1 MTLHRVVLALAC
13 VLCPALAAADGAV
26 PLAGVGTLK
35 SRPEGGCSA
44 ALIAP
49 DVVLTAAHCVHGNRQ
64 GGRNLVFRTGAYPG
78 QPAIE
83 VPVAAFAVH
92 PLYELNLRPET
103 ARIRFDLAL
112 VRLARPVD
120 EPGIVPLGLGEAPA
134 PGDRLLLASFRGGQG
149 DRARERRCEIFPGP
163 TEVVA
168 LGCEVAGGESGSPLM
183 RVGPEG
189 PEIVA
194 VLSSRTKF
202 DQQPIGLAS
211 PVLARIG
218 PIFDILPEAEVA
230 AEAIEAAP
238 EVEGAAVLADP

>member
-1 MTLHRVVLALAC
+1 M
-13 VLCPALAAADGAV
+13 
-26 PLAGVGTLK
+26 
-35 SRPEGGCSA
+35 
-44 ALIAP
+44 
-49 DVVLTAAHCVHGNRQ
+49 HGNRQ

-112 VRLARPVD
+112 VRLARPVE
-120 EPGIVPLGLGEAPA
+120 EPGIVPLPLGEAPS

-149 DRARERRCEIFPGP
+149 ERARERRCEVFPGP
-163 TEVVA
+163 REVVA

-183 RVGPEG
+183 RLGDEG

-194 VLSSRTKF
+194 VLSSRTQF

-218 PIFDILPEAEVA
+218 PVFDMLPEAG
-230 AEAIEAAP
+230 AIDP
-238 EVEGAAVLADP
+238 KPVTDGAAVSADP